1 MIVWSLFDS
10 GNGSY
15 ARAAS
20 EFPGIENFSIGID
33 RENKNTHFINL
44 NLADYSCL
52 FGKDEMI
59 ERLEQ
64 LPRPDLIIASPP
76 CESWSVASAMDR
88 GNACWKQER
97 GDALFEPQVPLS
109 KFTVR
114 DYDDYERYQFKPEK
128 SLMTRIN
135 GELTIF
141 NTIRII
147 RHFKP
152 KYYIIENPAHGRI
165 WEYIERVLGFDVG
178 YENLTYYNNW
188 DYPIKKPTKFAS
200 NINLKLTTEYVK
212 QEVEFSELKWSY
224 NQRSNIPEKLVQHIF
239 NIVLAEVR
247 SESHDHLLK
256 RIRMDETVQLL
267 HE

>member
-1 MIVWSLFDS
+1 MIIWSLFDS

-15 ARAAS
+15 AKVA
-20 EFPGIENFSIGID
+20 ETIPHIENYSIGID
-33 RENKNTHFINL
+33 RQNQNDHFINL
-44 NLADYSCL
+44 NLADYSKL
-52 FGKDEMI
+52 FGEDELI
-59 ERLEQ
+59 NTLSK
-64 LPRPDLIIASPP
+64 LPQPDLIIASPP

-88 GNACWKQER
+88 GNACWKQEQA
-97 GDALFEPQVPLS
+97 DSLFSPQTPLS

-114 DYDDYERYQFKPEK
+114 DYRDYERYQFKPEK

-165 WEYIERVLGFDVG
+165 WEYIERVLGFKVE

-188 DYPIKKPTKFAS
+188 DYPVKKPTKFGS
-200 NINLKLTTEYVK
+200 NLNLNLTTEYVK
-212 QEVEFSELKWSY
+212 QEVEFRELKWSY
-224 NQRSNIPEKLVQHIF
+224 NQRSNIPEKLVRHIF
-239 NIVLAEVR
+239 GEVER
-247 SESHDHLLK
+247 ELNQITL
-256 RIRMDETVQLL
+256 DEVI
-267 HE
+267 